1 MRALLPFV
9 FILICPLM
17 MLFMMR
23 GMHGRGARS
32 AEPDTTGQRGVR
44 EAGDEAQR
52 AELREQRD
60 RLEARVD
67 ELEAQ
72 LARIERSHEEPRI
85 LSSASTER
93 ET

>member
-1 MRALLPFV
+1 MRSLLPFL

-23 GMHGRGARS
+23 GMHGHGARP
-32 AEPDTTGQRGVR
+32 AEKGVADAHGIPDAEQGQI
-44 EAGDEAQR
+44 

-72 LARIERSHEEPRI
+72 MSR
-85 LSSASTER
+85 
-93 ET
+93 

>member
-23 GMHGRGARS
+23 GMHGRGEHS
-32 AEPDTTGQRGVR
+32 AERETTGQQGVR
-44 EAGDEAQR
+44 EAGDDAR
-52 AELREQRD
+52 TAELREQRD
-60 RLEARVD
+60 RLDARVD

-72 LARIERSHEEPRI
+72 LARIERSREEPLIRT
-85 LSSASTER
+85 SP
-93 ET
+93 